1 MPGLAAKD
9 PTLEAVRLE
18 DPRVVAP
25 ALRCFERPAYCG
37 ALHLVSRGPAE
48 RFAIFDEKPAKQAR
62 KHVETEAPAL

>member
-1 MPGLAAKD
+1 VPGLAAKD

-48 RFAIFDEKPAKQAR
+48 RFATFDETGEAGKR